1 MHLIFYFNS
10 VNVLLKLRLFRVVG
24 LKLIG
29 LKYISPGKGNE
40 SLKVKPY
47 ILSETA
53 EHKELLDLA
62 ARH

>member
-1 MHLIFYFNS
+1 M
-10 VNVLLKLRLFRVVG
+10 LLKSCLSRVVG

-40 SLKVKPY
+40 NLKVKPY
-47 ILSETA
+47 ILSEKP